1 MSLFETVSG
10 LAVRHLSG
18 DRLTRARNLYLSARR
33 RAEPLMRRIYGTFDS
48 EDLRAHLEERVGSDF
63 EILMVHSSVNN
74 MQPMFTDSP
83 LNLVRMLMDYCGPQ
97 RTLVMPAFYFGD
109 PAIGGPPATFRQRP
123 RFDLRRT
130 PSQMGL
136 ATELFRR
143 SKGVLQSRHPVYRIA
158 ALGPLAAN
166 VTQGHE
172 TAGSPAG
179 PGTPF
184 DTMASHDTRI
194 LGLGKS
200 FDVMT
205 QVHHAEYILGDAF
218 PVPQE
223 PPGDPVTLTVV
234 DGKEEIPFALQALG
248 FEGRL
253 NMGKLRDIMNAES
266 LREWRFHHVP
276 MFATRA
282 ADVTHALVDAA
293 KHGVTLYDRP

>member
-18 DRLTRARNLYLSARR
+18 ERLKRARNLYLTGRR
-33 RAEPLMRRIYGTFDS
+33 KAEPMLRWIHGTFDS
-48 EDLRAHLEERVGSDF
+48 EALRTHLEDRLGTEF

-83 LNLVRMLMDYCGPQ
+83 INLVRMLMDYCGPE

-143 SKGVLQSRHPVYRIA
+143 SKGVLQSRHPVYRVA
-158 ALGPLAAN
+158 ALGPLAAA

-172 TAGSPAG
+172 SAGSPAG

-184 DTMASHDTRI
+184 DVMAAHDTLI
-194 LGLGKS
+194 LGLGKP
-200 FDVMT
+200 FEVLT
-205 QVHHAEYILGDAF
+205 QVHHAEYVLGDAF
-218 PVPQE
+218 PVPQR
-223 PPGDPVTLTVV
+223 PPGEPVTMTLI
-234 DGKEEIPFALQALG
+234 DGEEEIPFALKARA

-253 NMGKLRDIMNAES
+253 NMWKLRDIMDSKS
-266 LREWRFHHVP
+266 LREWRFHHAP

-282 ADVTHALVDAA
+282 SEVTHALLDAA
-293 KHGVTLYDRP
+293 KRGVTLYDKP

>member
-10 LAVRHLSG
+10 LAVRHLTG
-18 DRLTRARNLYLSARR
+18 DRLTRARNLYLTGRR
-33 RAEPLMRRIYGTFDS
+33 KTEPLLRWIYGTFDA
-48 EDLRAHLEERVGSDF
+48 EDLRSHLEARLGNNF

-83 LNLVRMLMDYCGPQ
+83 MNLVRMLVDYCGPE

-123 RFDLRRT
+123 RFDVRRT

-143 SKGVLQSRHPVYRIA
+143 SKGVLQSRHPVYRIS
-158 ALGPLAAN
+158 ALGPLAAT

-179 PGTPF
+179 SGTPF
-184 DTMASHDTRI
+184 DVMASYDTLI

-200 FDVMT
+200 FDVLT
-205 QVHHAEYILGDAF
+205 QVHHAEYVLGDTF
-218 PVPQE
+218 PVQQE
-223 PPGDPVTLTVV
+223 PPGEPVTLTLI
-234 DGKEEIPFALQALG
+234 DGKEEIPFALEALG

-253 NMGKLRDIMNAES
+253 NMQKLRDIMDSES
-266 LREWRFHHVP
+266 LRDWRFHHVP

-293 KHGVTLYDRP
+293 KRGVTLYDKP